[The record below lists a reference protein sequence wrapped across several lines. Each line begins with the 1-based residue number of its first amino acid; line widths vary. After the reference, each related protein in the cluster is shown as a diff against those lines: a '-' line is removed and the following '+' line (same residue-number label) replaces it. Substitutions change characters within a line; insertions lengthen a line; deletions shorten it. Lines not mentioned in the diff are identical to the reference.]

1 MKHLVGVQLDI
12 AWEDK
17 PATFDRVRRLLDATP
32 PQAGDLVVLP
42 EMFSTGFSMNVAAI
56 REGAERPAERFLER
70 VARDYHVYA
79 LGGVVNLAPDG
90 RGLNQALAFAPD
102 GKQIVRYD
110 KIHPFTMGEESKHYV
125 GGNSLHL
132 FEWAGLKVCP
142 QVCYDLRFPET
153 FRRAVTLGAELFV
166 VIANWPSY
174 REHHWTTLLA
184 ARAIENLAYVIGV
197 NRCGTDPKHP
207 YPGRTQIIDPTG
219 QVLADAG
226 PTERLITTPIDP
238 AAVHTWRQ
246 QFPALSDMKS
256 QI

>member
-1 MKHLVGVQLDI
+1 MNLVGVQLDI
-12 AWEDK
+12 VWEDK
-17 PATFDRVRRLLDATP
+17 AATFDRVRRLLEATP

-42 EMFSTGFSMNVAAI
+42 EMFSTGFSMNVAGI
-56 REGAERPAERFLER
+56 HEGADRPAERFLES
-70 VARDYHVYA
+70 VAREHHVYT
-79 LGGVVNLAPDG
+79 LGGVVNIDRDG

-102 GKQIVRYD
+102 GKQLVRYD
-110 KIHPFTMGEESKHYV
+110 KIHPFTLGEESNHYA
-125 GGNSLHL
+125 GGSSLHL

-153 FRRAVTLGAELFV
+153 FRRAVTLGAELFA

-207 YPGRTQIIDPTG
+207 YPGRTQIIDPKGTL
-219 QVLADAG
+219 LADAG
-226 PTERLITTPIDP
+226 PREGLITTPIDP
-238 AAVHTWRQ
+238 AAVHTWRN
-246 QFPALSDMKS
+246 QFPALSDMKP

>member
-1 MKHLVGVQLDI
+1 
-12 AWEDK
+12 
-17 PATFDRVRRLLDATP
+17 
-32 PQAGDLVVLP
+32 
-42 EMFSTGFSMNVAAI
+42 MFSTGFSMNVAAI
-56 REGAERPAERFLER
+56 QEGGDRPAERFLETL
-70 VARDYHVYA
+70 AHDYHVYT
-79 LGGVVNLAPDG
+79 LGGVVNVDRDG

-102 GKQIVRYD
+102 GKQLVRYD
-110 KIHPFTMGEESKHYV
+110 KIHPFTLGEESKHYA

-153 FRRAVTLGAELFV
+153 FRRAVTLGAELFA

-207 YPGRTQIIDPTG
+207 YPGRTQIIDPKGTL
-219 QVLADAG
+219 LADAG
-226 PTERLITTPIDP
+226 PREGLITTPVDP
-238 AAVHTWRQ
+238 TAVTTWRE
-246 QFPALSDMKS
+246 QFPALSDMKP